1 MTSNDVTR
9 VLSRILGTSKV
20 GHTGTLDPGAAGV
33 LPICL
38 GKATKLTEY
47 LISDN
52 KRYRC
57 ELVLGIETDT
67 FDAYGTIQSQSADYP
82 DENTMKVVL
91 EEFTGNISQIPPI
104 FSAVKINGNKLY
116 DLARSGIIAQAQA
129 RNITVTRL
137 ELIRFIPPNRVLIDI
152 DCSKGT
158 YIRSLCH
165 DIGSRLGCGAYMAF
179 LLRMAAGNFLL
190 EDSYTL
196 DEIKKAVSLGTIG
209 DIVIPMEE
217 ALDQYIKVIVSQ
229 SAYKRAINGNKVLF
243 EEILYAD
250 DLSEAS
256 VARVFCEDR
265 FIGVGTIMPDIH
277 KVVMEKVFI

>member
-1 MTSNDVTR
+1 M
-9 VLSRILGTSKV
+9 
-20 GHTGTLDPGAAGV
+20 
-33 LPICL
+33 
-38 GKATKLTEY
+38 TEY

-67 FDAYGTIQSQSADYP
+67 FDAYGSILSQSPDYP
-82 DENTMKVVL
+82 DESTIKIAL
-91 EEFTGNISQIPPI
+91 EEFTGSISQIPPI

-116 DLARSGIIAQAQA
+116 ELARTGIATQAPA

-158 YIRSLCH
+158 YVRSLCH

-179 LLRMAAGNFLL
+179 LLRIGAGNYSL

-196 DEIKKAVSLGTIG
+196 DEIKKAVSLGTI
-209 DIVIPMEE
+209 DDVVIPMEE
-217 ALDQYIKVIVSQ
+217 ALDQYRKVIISQ

-265 FIGVGTIMPDIH
+265 FIGIGTIMPDIH
-277 KVVMEKVFI
+277 KVVMEKVLYENHNK